1 VCIIGSACNY
11 GYGTI
16 DPIEELAEVALA
28 HGTGLHVDGCLGGWL
43 LPFGQ
48 ELGYDVPLFDFRVR
62 G

>member
-1 VCIIGSACNY
+1 
-11 GYGTI
+11 
-16 DPIEELAEVALA
+16 VALA